1 MKPSGTGLG
10 SAPAEKEIQTY
21 IAIRDNFLAEAER
34 SLTSKDIDR
43 ANAANDF
50 VTTCLRPAPAPYEG
64 QSLSEKDAV
73 KERDRCSAARV
84 RIAALRA
91 RLSLRTDHA
100 HAA

>member
-1 MKPSGTGLG
+1 MKPSVTGHG

-21 IAIRDNFLAEAER
+21 IAIRDNFLAEAEKQ
-34 SLTSKDIDR
+34 LTTKNIDR

-50 VTTCLRPAPAPYEG
+50 VTTCLRPARAPYQS
-64 QSLSEKDAV
+64 QSLTDAEAEA
-73 KERDRCSAARV
+73 ERIRCSTARV

-91 RLSLRTDHA
+91 RLSLKTDHA